1 MGLEFKYV
9 EANGCTFNAE
19 EKIRIGMAIEEL
31 KINLSLTKPVYLSGK
46 ITGKFYFFYQ
56 LHLGVVG
63 DYYTCI
69 IDDGTGKEAN
79 YWCSSSNWVFSKLPD
94 APTDEAVC
102 KELMS
107 INCFFTGEYDLVL
120 MEGSGPTKV
129 IDASKGI
136 KVEPKPVTE
145 LDRLSFVVS

>member
-1 MGLEFKYV
+1 MENYRF
-9 EANGCTFNAE
+9 
-19 EKIRIGMAIEEL
+19 IRH
-31 KINLSLTKPVYLSGK
+31 
-46 ITGKFYFFYQ
+46 FFYQ

-107 INCFFTGEYDLVL
+107 IKSSYGLV
-120 MEGSGPTKV
+120 
-129 IDASKGI
+129 
-136 KVEPKPVTE
+136 
-145 LDRLSFVVS
+145 